1 MEYERQ
7 SLSYLGS
14 LEKEPATINPEN
26 YEHYISLT
34 GFYNLI
40 HAGFCGPYLSNPNYL
55 LIVDFRF
62 IEEYL
67 ESHVVT
73 AIHHTQVD
81 WYSAIDESLRSY
93 SSIILYDDDGASSAN
108 LRSFIKRIAKKLSA
122 HQIEAF
128 CLLGERQLNESE
140 IYASN
145 SLPQFQEKRI
155 LESKSVPWMPTI
167 ISFPRNFSQYGVG
180 EKSRIFLGS
189 LEQADNPNVAQHLG
203 ITHILSIGR
212 GPEVRR
218 NQISYLGLDGELNF
232 FQTLIDACKLI
243 RKLVM
248 KNGQILIHGMEG
260 LNRSAAV
267 KTDCSRN
274 MKLFAFLCFIGL
286 ATATSPSWQW
296 QAGKEHIFHYTG
308 RLLSGI
314 PGLRPHFSGIGIE
327 TEVHLQVKSLEDIRL
342 NLRQVN
348 YTQVNGPLSPGLP
361 HVTSSY
367 EGSNWRYV
375 LLPQFTQAPIDI
387 KKLLKVPITFAIHDG
402 EIKTIT
408 VSGTEQEWSLNFKKA
423 LVALFQTKM
432 ETSTLDLEMNTI
444 VKDSDSTKNYW
455 KVSEETIEGV
465 CDVIYQKP
473 AHQRNSMKSQR
484 QRKSTLARN
493 LQYYACGPRSNWI
506 LQTIVNEGEIVQRPV
521 GVKSETITTGTRQV
535 LKLRTIQPISSE
547 VPKPPQPRTTESIM
561 YEYIN
566 AGQVSRQQI
575 GIIPKIPQSELKSG
589 EIYKIFATATKI
601 KAELKSYII
610 SIIDDLSS
618 VEELAQKEIPL
629 RLTTFIRGMTLL
641 KVEDIK
647 SLYTDLKST
656 VYSPAHSNQE
666 KISMFHNI
674 FFDAVMVSGTTPA
687 EVFTSLLE
695 IIQSEIVISNTILYN
710 TAILSMSNLVEKTC
724 LDKSRQVTYPT
735 AVFGQFCDAQSEIV
749 TEKWIPYLTKAV
761 QTAPT
766 ADRRNA
772 IIMALGAL
780 KHKDIIPALLPL
792 VEGHG
797 PIEQGSGVAFP
808 NISRTLS
815 IYAIGNVRVHHPELV
830 LPIILSVYSN
840 PAENT
845 QLRIAAFN
853 MLKKTQKFL
862 KKTYTGFYTLS
873 RSVDISNL
881 EDTSPEST
889 LAKKTQ
895 LVVPLMR
902 KTSGVLQSTSTL
914 YESSHLPLLEAGYM
928 NIFSWISNYRSVIPS
943 DVFMKIINSIGEFNY
958 SPFEGAFKLYGGNDF
973 MEKLSNFKDMSESEQ
988 KAAFELFSKP
998 GSPTEGQVYGG
1009 RYTSESRRQ
1018 SMMEHETQYLMK
1030 TGTPGLLES
1039 TIQSVKS
1046 QLHAEWMKVVQQLKI
1061 ETREDGPLA
1070 TLVYLNFFD
1079 DATFF
1084 TSISEVTVT
1093 ALREKILPYLKD
1105 AKSNNWAQTIQ
1116 KVKSTICEKQLP
1128 VNGQKM
1134 VNLGSAEFLIPSDMG
1149 FPIVIEQ
1156 NMPGLVSIRG
1166 SMEMNCNVQTPT
1178 IKFEAL
1184 PMLSV
1189 HHHVHVGTYSPFTKK
1204 LVVTGLKQ
1212 DLTVNIPTKT
1222 HVLYKPFTTAQ
1233 SYFSL
1238 MPRCH
1243 SSDLKYIKSEV
1254 PMRAVSIP
1262 SGGSVLGLSLS
1273 ATIETETPFLDL
1285 PYVMQMAKM
1294 YNYNPVNM
1302 IRFLFAPH
1310 SVTQNGQPSIRYH
1323 TFRVKYDALSS
1334 STKEAEF
1341 TFLPGCAV
1349 KKMGQKEPLIM
1360 SIAPKTSGQGGSTL
1374 WSWMPYGV
1382 QVHPIST
1389 KVLPV
1394 VQETLKSIMM
1404 EKTHMSHGFA
1414 AVLRLEAKFNGG
1426 QRPRLFT
1433 YQASI
1438 GRGKDLANVTLPT
1451 WDIGMTRNMNMN
1463 LLIKNTI
1470 GFGRTCNESQ
1480 IKTFV
1485 TSRVSEKQLQW
1496 SRESPVAKICEK
1508 FIERRVPGA
1517 MSTPECQETHWLAR
1531 MYDEVDIKFESINVP
1546 TTIKNTVGKVTSSLQ
1561 RLWWP
1566 YVTENHSFTHVTG
1579 HYQPKRESSIHLSFC
1594 KSSETVSMTLKTPE
1608 RHVKFTGESN
1618 LMKAVQITSGS
1629 RMLPTCRIE
1638 KDWLRTFDNKSLPLH
1653 MDDCFHVIAG
1663 DCSTTMQF
1671 GILARVVPHTVAK
1684 EIKVYMQKTE
1694 VKLIPTPSY
1703 SRGNRD
1709 VKIQINGSEFVIP
1722 REITKTFPVGSGITT
1737 GITIKTNGERISV
1750 SPSLSM
1756 KEVAAYRV
1764 STPQCSPMDTKIKQI
1779 LDLETN
1785 NCARFQEM
1793 PTEVIKTYASIA
1805 GKCTRQQHMILERG
1819 SETCFS
1825 TTPVTQ
1831 CGAQCSPKPKQLAH
1845 KKVGF
1850 HCMKSGR
1857 LTELYREKVI
1867 QGLVLPEL
1875 QSRPITFSTAI
1886 LVPQSC
1892 SSIVSGHPI
1901 LSLISSSNSNGI
1913 MNTIDMGGS
1922 SGSNGSI
1929 GSGSIRRIGEG
1940 FIILN
1945 APRMVSSIMEHHH
1958 FLHNHNTTTSS
1969 DPGSRFEKSLGLLTT
1984 RFVNLLQDADE
1995 GILDLKVAADALNVK
2010 QKRRIYDITNVLEGI
2025 GLIEKKNKNCIQ
2037 WKGAIAGTN
2046 SQEANDRISVL
2057 REEITQL
2064 DLYEKNID
2072 LHKQWVQ
2079 QSIKNITEDFSND
2092 NLAYVTHDDIC
2103 STFKGDTLLAIQA
2116 PNGTTLEVPI
2126 PDVHKQG
2133 YQIHLKSEEGQIYVL
2148 LVNKESESSSP
2159 LAVQVPLPQEI
2170 ADAMNRTQVVQEP
2183 PNEEEVVVVEGAE
2196 TSLEIP
2202 SMKRMLAANSFSS
2215 TSSVSSSSSIKKL
2228 KLGDDDT
2235 EEEES
2240 TSNEVERILPDIIQ
2254 SSESNLV
2261 FPGLD
2266 DIISNDIFGPLL
2278 RLSPPPTE
2286 KDYCFNLD
2294 DNEGV
2299 CDLFDVL

>member
-1 MEYERQ
+1 
-7 SLSYLGS
+7 
-14 LEKEPATINPEN
+14 
-26 YEHYISLT
+26 
-34 GFYNLI
+34 
-40 HAGFCGPYLSNPNYL
+40 
-55 LIVDFRF
+55 
-62 IEEYL
+62 
-67 ESHVVT
+67 
-73 AIHHTQVD
+73 
-81 WYSAIDESLRSY
+81 
-93 SSIILYDDDGASSAN
+93 
-108 LRSFIKRIAKKLSA
+108 
-122 HQIEAF
+122 
-128 CLLGERQLNESE
+128 
-140 IYASN
+140 
-145 SLPQFQEKRI
+145 
-155 LESKSVPWMPTI
+155 
-167 ISFPRNFSQYGVG
+167 
-180 EKSRIFLGS
+180 
-189 LEQADNPNVAQHLG
+189 
-203 ITHILSIGR
+203 
-212 GPEVRR
+212 
-218 NQISYLGLDGELNF
+218 
-232 FQTLIDACKLI
+232 
-243 RKLVM
+243 
-248 KNGQILIHGMEG
+248 
-260 LNRSAAV
+260 
-267 KTDCSRN
+267 

-465 CDVIYQKP
+465 CDVIYQVNELPEYIVKERAHYFPHLEACTSKKFYEITKTKEIDSCKKSAVYTFMKP
-473 AHQRNSMKSQR
+473 AVKAESCNSFKCLSNTFGSASSMTR
-484 QRKSTLARN
+484 
-493 LQYYACGPRSNWI
+493 YYACGPRSNWI

-589 EIYKIFATATKI
+589 EIYKYLPRHFNPAPSSTESKQHLSATKI

-687 EVFTSLLE
+687 VLFLKDMIKSKEIPTYQATYLLMLLPHHIITPTKEVFTSLLE

-853 MLKKTQKFL
+853 MLVNMNPPMNIIQKIAAMTWSEKNTEVL

-1178 IKFEAL
+1178 IKLEAL

-1222 HVLYKPFTTAQ
+1222 HVLYKVSTNEVKIILKPVEMKKPTDLLYFSTKPFTTAQ

-1438 GRGKDLANVTLPT
+1438 GRGKDLANVTRWHGTWETEPNSPSMSQKICVDGHVTLPTVPT

-1608 RHVKFTGESN
+1608 RHVKFSNIRIPYVFRPFLPFVAGESN

-1722 REITKTFPVGSGITT
+1722 REITKTFPVGSVTPVVEIYRSIDDVYHLKGITT

-1756 KEVAAYRV
+1756 KGRLCGICGDMNDQALADISGPTRCVYSSPSVEVAAYRV

-1929 GSGSIRRIGEG
+1929 GSGS
-1940 FIILN
+1940 
-1945 APRMVSSIMEHHH
+1945 
-1958 FLHNHNTTTSS
+1958 
-1969 DPGSRFEKSLGLLTT
+1969 SRL
-1984 RFVNLLQDADE
+1984 
-1995 GILDLKVAADALNVK
+1995 
-2010 QKRRIYDITNVLEGI
+2010 
-2025 GLIEKKNKNCIQ
+2025 
-2037 WKGAIAGTN
+2037 
-2046 SQEANDRISVL
+2046 
-2057 REEITQL
+2057 
-2064 DLYEKNID
+2064 
-2072 LHKQWVQ
+2072 
-2079 QSIKNITEDFSND
+2079 
-2092 NLAYVTHDDIC
+2092 
-2103 STFKGDTLLAIQA
+2103 
-2116 PNGTTLEVPI
+2116 
-2126 PDVHKQG
+2126 
-2133 YQIHLKSEEGQIYVL
+2133 
-2148 LVNKESESSSP
+2148 
-2159 LAVQVPLPQEI
+2159 
-2170 ADAMNRTQVVQEP
+2170 
-2183 PNEEEVVVVEGAE
+2183 
-2196 TSLEIP
+2196 
-2202 SMKRMLAANSFSS
+2202 
-2215 TSSVSSSSSIKKL
+2215 
-2228 KLGDDDT
+2228 
-2235 EEEES
+2235 
-2240 TSNEVERILPDIIQ
+2240 
-2254 SSESNLV
+2254 
-2261 FPGLD
+2261 
-2266 DIISNDIFGPLL
+2266 
-2278 RLSPPPTE
+2278 
-2286 KDYCFNLD
+2286 
-2294 DNEGV
+2294 
-2299 CDLFDVL
+2299 